1 MTNIK
6 IFLNGE
12 QKTVAETTTIRDLL
26 PKQPEGTSVVLL
38 LPGSVSREKT
48 PHLRLTTSAGDI
60 VLELAKEM
68 TFPLLTGDVE
78 QNLRVHFEDRN
89 AVSFGPF
96 PQEFT
101 PDKNSYRYERGTVCL
116 GSGGYDSNNAYLTF
130 SRREHMADHGAAKGG
145 AILGKVIY
153 GLGIMNRWKNGD
165 TITHIEEVFSSTDSA
180 NAKVTDDLSTEV
192 KDGMQIFSELVI
204 TAEGYQDNHAEIDC
218 VCAES
223 VEHMLFCLRENRFQ
237 IDRTASTYI
246 RDHTEGKLF
255 APQELQKPRRE
266 GTVTVRT
273 AGKGTGGL
281 YIYTT
286 DVPSNQHHTRTGSV
300 TRGIE
305 LAKFSTEKTILSVN
319 VLPKLLDL
327 RGLPLGDAVD
337 LAKKRGLKVMAD
349 NRDVTGRVV
358 INQKP
363 ETTLEVLK
371 EGKVSLSTMSLEN
384 VIDISLDYEKAPLSV
399 DLFRRVTGLKR
410 YAVGTMPFIY
420 NLEDQMYLF
429 KPPFSSGTNIIPE
442 NTPKTPV
449 KTNAL
454 ALTND
459 SRQAVGMV
467 GVRVVENKEYGPT
480 GEPFGGT
487 NIIGTV
493 IDMDKL
499 SVMKEGG
506 IVYIRE
512 IKQ

>member
-1 MTNIK
+1 MANIK
-6 IFLNGE
+6 VFLNGE

-60 VLELAKEM
+60 VIELAKEM
-68 TFPLLTGDVE
+68 TFPLPTGEVE

-101 PDKNSYRYERGTVCL
+101 PDKNPYRYERGVVCL

-130 SRREHMADHGAAKGG
+130 SRREHMADHGAANGG
-145 AILGKVIY
+145 AIIGKVIY

-180 NAKVTDDLSTEV
+180 NAKVTADFSTEV

-204 TAEGYQDNHAEIDC
+204 TAEGYQEKHTEIDC
-218 VCAES
+218 ACTES
-223 VEHMLFCLRENRFQ
+223 VEHMLFCLRDSRFQ

-273 AGKGTGGL
+273 AGKGIGGL
-281 YIYTT
+281 YVYTT
-286 DVPSNQHHTRTGSV
+286 DVPSNQHHTRTGAV
-300 TRGIE
+300 TKGIE
-305 LAKFSTEKTILSVN
+305 LAKFSAEKTNLLVKA
-319 VLPKLLDL
+319 LPELFDL
-327 RGLPLGDAVD
+327 RGLPLGEAVD

-349 NRDVTGRVV
+349 NRDVIGRVV
-358 INQKP
+358 IGQKP

-371 EGKVSLSTMSLEN
+371 EGKVSLSTISLEN

-410 YAVGTMPFIY
+410 YAIGTMPFIY
-420 NLEDQMYLF
+420 NLEDEMYLF

-442 NTPKTPV
+442 NTLKKPA

-493 IDMDKL
+493 IDIEKL

-506 IVYIRE
+506 TVYIRE